1 MESMG
6 YMAETGS
13 DHFPSRR
20 VPPAVVQPH
29 FMWSDLL
36 SAWDIGNYDEH
47 VDQEEAKKPFSG
59 NKCMESMEGRR
70 SIPPSKY
77 IAELEEASC
86 DCGHRLP
93 VWS

>member
-36 SAWDIGNYDEH
+36 SA
-47 VDQEEAKKPFSG
+47 
-59 NKCMESMEGRR
+59 
-70 SIPPSKY
+70 
-77 IAELEEASC
+77 
-86 DCGHRLP
+86 
-93 VWS
+93 